1 MQCCFIQGY
10 GGRFGYFVVVYGYM
24 LRNILLY
31 VYGNWMNRV
40 MGGGGGRMLDFFQS
54 RGMNDVFVI
63 DNGFRFLGLRF
74 DDFSLGGMLIDR
86 VGFGLR

>member
-1 MQCCFIQGY
+1 
-10 GGRFGYFVVVYGYM
+10 
-24 LRNILLY
+24 
-31 VYGNWMNRV
+31 
-40 MGGGGGRMLDFFQS
+40 MLDFFQS